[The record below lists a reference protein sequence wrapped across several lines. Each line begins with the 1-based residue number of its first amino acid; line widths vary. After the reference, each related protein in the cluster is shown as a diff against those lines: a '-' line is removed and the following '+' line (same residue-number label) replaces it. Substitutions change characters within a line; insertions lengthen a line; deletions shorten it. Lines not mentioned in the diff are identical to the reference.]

1 MQSLSTLHFTALCC
15 DRRFSFSIIIFLL
28 LFEPV
33 HQLHHFAFSSPKYKP
48 HNSIHTPTMGSG
60 HGTGVF
66 LTAIAIA
73 LGVIS
78 TVTHHWLDMN
88 GTYNAGAS
96 YNTMDVGLFET
107 CSSQSLSGSSGCSR
121 NTENGHASDTICG
134 DHTVGHMWQY
144 FRAMQAFTIAAVG
157 CAIIAFIFG
166 FARGCAIFFFKLQ
179 HYGRGPLRDVKN
191 GHASDTICGDH
202 TVGQMW
208 QYFRVMQAFT
218 IAAVGCAIIA
228 FIFGFARGCATRRF
242 TTPSVFE
249 GTFTMLGCIFSIITW
264 ALFLHFTLEWYGC
277 GQSFCDVQAQGS
289 NSFACGYNYSFAL
302 SVASSGFLLMASAV
316 FFATGEEYYED
327 KPAVIVVVA
336 D

>member
-1 MQSLSTLHFTALCC
+1 
-15 DRRFSFSIIIFLL
+15 
-28 LFEPV
+28 
-33 HQLHHFAFSSPKYKP
+33 
-48 HNSIHTPTMGSG
+48 MGSG

-66 LTAIAIA
+66 LTSIAIS

-78 TVTHHWLDMN
+78 TVTHHWLDLQ
-88 GTYNAGAS
+88 GTYNLGTS

-107 CSSQSLSGSSGCSR
+107 CNSQSLSGSSGCSR
-121 NTENGHASDTICG
+121 NTE
-134 DHTVGHMWQY
+134 
-144 FRAMQAFTIAAVG
+144 
-157 CAIIAFIFG
+157 
-166 FARGCAIFFFKLQ
+166 
-179 HYGRGPLRDVKN
+179 N